1 MNTFE
6 KYWWQD
12 TPNASRLCKEIVQAL
27 FCGRQVIFHHP
38 QHLPW
43 QNTFCKNIEKLILE
57 QESER
62 TLKIVAAESIPD
74 TLAGLGDY
82 LLKNFCKP
90 DLRTRFRS
98 AMGYADFL
106 ANHTNGN
113 TLSTTYLLIENASA
127 KQVETWIPFL
137 EEYHEKLGQN
147 NGCTFLLTT
156 SADTNLHAKGIECID
171 YEEEI
176 TDYDCL
182 IFYLILAGEC
192 KDCPPALRQYLGELT
207 GTIAKKDVEL
217 GAACVK
223 QGNSFLKNPLEI
235 LQYLSNDGRCSFPEE
250 ETTIRSAIWMTQVK
264 MLFPIIE
271 NFRQR
276 FLERYQERIQKQLP
290 HNNSFGEPVTDYHD
304 VELGLIWHFFYD
316 HDLQVS
322 DKDYNDFRIYR
333 DARNNLAH
341 IEPLN
346 LKDVLQVIQTTCKNH
361 PSV

>member
-1 MNTFE
+1 MITFE
-6 KYWWQD
+6 KYWWQNA
-12 TPNASRLCKEIVQAL
+12 PNASRLCEEIVQAL

-43 QNTFCKNIEKLILE
+43 QDAFCKNIERLIRSHE
-57 QESER
+57 AER

-113 TLSTTYLLIENASA
+113 TLGTTYLLIENASA
-127 KQVETWIPFL
+127 KQVEAWIPFL

-156 SADTNLHAKGIECID
+156 SADTDLHAKGIECID

-223 QGNSFLKNPLEI
+223 QGSAFLKNPQTI
-235 LQYLSNDGRCSFPEE
+235 LQHLSEEGRCHFLEE

-290 HNNSFGEPVTDYHD
+290 HNNNFGEPVIDYHD
-304 VELGLIWHFFYD
+304 VELGLIWHLFCD

-322 DKDYNDFRIYR
+322 DKDYNDFHIYR
-333 DARNNLAH
+333 DARNHLAH

-346 LKDVLQVIQTTCKNH
+346 WKDVLQVIQTTCKNH